1 MSDQQSQQA
10 STSPFETIRHTTDE
24 GAEYWS
30 ARELM
35 DVLEYALWQ
44 NFQTAIKRAMTACE
58 NSGQAVSD
66 HFIDSNKMV
75 EVGSGAKRRV
85 QDYRLSRYACYLIAQ
100 NGDPAK
106 PVIAA
111 AQTYFAVQTRRAE
124 LADAQIDARRA
135 QYRKLGYSDEWIDR
149 RLQGIA
155 VRDELTAEWHH
166 RGAKEGKEFATLT
179 ETLQRGTFD
188 LSTSDHKQVKHIGP
202 KQNLRDSMTGLEL
215 ALTAFTEEAAK
226 ELHQVHDSQGFDE
239 LHDDTQEAGEVG
251 GAARR
256 DLEARTQRPVVSSE
270 NYKTLRQGR
279 QRELQSPLFPAEK
292 GSAEGNRDNESS
304 GTPEED
310 KC

>member
-10 STSPFETIRHTTDE
+10 STSPFDTIRHMTDE

-35 DVLEYALWQ
+35 SVLGYTRWG
-44 NFQTAIKRAMTACE
+44 NFTPTIEDAKKSCE
-58 NSGQAVSD
+58 ASGQAISD
-66 HFIDSNKMV
+66 HMLQVQQLIETGKGARRAV
-75 EVGSGAKRRV
+75 E
-85 QDYRLSRYACYLIAQ
+85 DYHLSRYACYLVVM
-100 NGDPAK
+100 NGDASK
-106 PVIAA
+106 PIVALG
-111 AQTYFAVQTRRAE
+111 QTYFAVQTRRAE
-124 LADAQIDARRA
+124 LADAQLEARRK
-135 QYRKLGYSDEWIDR
+135 YRRLGYSEDWIDR
-149 RLQGIA
+149 RLQGIV
-155 VRDELTAEWHH
+155 VRDELTAEWRQ

-256 DLEARTQRPVVSSE
+256 DLEARTQRSVVSSE

-279 QRELQSPLFPAEK
+279 QRELQSPLFPAEE
-292 GSAEGNRDNESS
+292 GSAEGNQDNESS
-304 GTPEED
+304 DTPEEG
-310 KC
+310 K

>member
-1 MSDQQSQQA
+1 MSDERNGSDQQNQPA
-10 STSPFETIRHTTDE
+10 STSPFEAIRHTTDT

-44 NFQTAIKRAMTACE
+44 NFHTAVKRAMTACE

-66 HFIDSNKMV
+66 HFIDSNRMV
-75 EVGSGAKRRV
+75 EVGSGAKRRI
-85 QDYRLSRYACYLIAQ
+85 QDYHLSRYACYLIAQ
-100 NGDPAK
+100 NGDPVK
-106 PVIAA
+106 HVIAA

-124 LADAQIDARRA
+124 LADAQIDVRRA

-149 RLQGIA
+149 RLQGIV
-155 VRDELTAEWHH
+155 VRDELTNEWHE
-166 RGAKEGKEFATLT
+166 RGAKEGKEFAALT
-179 ETLQRGTFD
+179 DTLQRGTFN
-188 LSTSDHKQVKHIGP
+188 LTTGEHKSVKHIGQR
-202 KQNLRDSMTGLEL
+202 QNLRDSMTGLEL

-226 ELHQVHDSQGFDE
+226 ELHQVHDSRGFDE

-256 DLEARTQRPVVSSE
+256 DLEARTGRSVVSSE

-279 QRELQSPLFPAEK
+279 QRELQSPLFPDTDGEGKPEGEK
-292 GSAEGNRDNESS
+292 
-304 GTPEED
+304 
-310 KC
+310 